1 MEIYEPL
8 PVNLKCSFKD
18 GIQPA
23 VRQQLEYLWRG
34 AHVVSSSSSLAH
46 SLGIKFI
53 ELAMKSGLQIPE
65 QVRNRFCSHCSG
77 ILLPTITSTVRV
89 QSRGKQSKI
98 HKKKKLIPRGDN
110 NGNDETDDIDIV
122 DNKIRRKLKNQV
134 VSFVFLFYLLRF
146 TIIEISVQKM
156 FEY

>member
-1 MEIYEPL
+1 M
-8 PVNLKCSFKD
+8 
-18 GIQPA
+18 
-23 VRQQLEYLWRG
+23 RQQLEYLWRG
-34 AHVVSSSSSLAH
+34 AHVVSPSSSLAH

-134 VSFVFLFYLLRF
+134 VSFVFLFYPLRF
-146 TIIEISVQKM
+146 TIIH
-156 FEY
+156 

>member
-65 QVRNRFCSHCSG
+65 QIRNRFCSHCSG

-146 TIIEISVQKM
+146 TIIEISARKM

>member
-110 NGNDETDDIDIV
+110 NGNDETDDIDTV

-146 TIIEISVQKM
+146 TIIH
-156 FEY
+156 

>member
-34 AHVVSSSSSLAH
+34 AHMVSSSSSLAH

-110 NGNDETDDIDIV
+110 NGNDETDDIDIM
-122 DNKIRRKLKNQV
+122 DSKIRRKLKNQV
-134 VSFVFLFYLLRF
+134 VRVVNVFHHIYFMIVTSAPGKIFWY
-146 TIIEISVQKM
+146 
-156 FEY
+156 